1 MFPEMDQKL
10 KQKPPLIA
18 LLLPI
23 IQWMAAAGRETSQYP
38 LSPLPDE
45 EQSQPLSLLPSS
57 LNLEGNNNIA
67 WPWMDGWA
75 ALLGCSRAL
84 ALAQWHY
91 RNRTASAIGRL

>member
-1 MFPEMDQKL
+1 MLLELSYWASPRIEQELL
-10 KQKPPLIA
+10 KRMLSSPPLIA

-45 EQSQPLSLLPSS
+45 EQSQPPSLPPSS

-67 WPWMDGWA
+67 WPWMDGRRC
-75 ALLGCSRAL
+75 LLVRVHL
-84 ALAQWHY
+84 H
-91 RNRTASAIGRL
+91 